1 MNEKNFDIATHCGW
15 LIDTKNRCVVKS
27 CGTIADT
34 YPTIYVLQ
42 DLDTDDFYLADDSS
56 LIKYDKYWFED
67 HPDTK
72 SDD

>member
-1 MNEKNFDIATHCGW
+1 MNEKDFDIATYCGY
-15 LIDTKNRCVVKS
+15 LIDTKNRRVVS
-27 CGTIADT
+27 LCGAIANT

-42 DLDTDDFYLADDSS
+42 DLDTDDFYLADDSN

-72 SDD
+72 SND